1 MIVYL
6 PGAMR
11 DLRGI
16 ATWYSTNHP
25 QGEARF
31 FARLRETIGR
41 IERDPTSFPVA
52 IEDIDVRKARVLRS
66 AYSVA
71 YIARPNEVRLLAVI
85 HGARR
90 PGFWTHRLGEEP
102 NK

>member
-16 ATWYSTNHP
+16 ARWYASRRP
-25 QGEARF
+25 EAVARF
-31 FARLRETIGR
+31 FARLRATIER
-41 IERDPTSFPVA
+41 IERHPVSFPFVA
-52 IEDIDVRKARVLRS
+52 NTDEVRKARVLRTPYWI
-66 AYSVA
+66 AFVVRGNEERVVA
-71 YIARPNEVRLLAVI
+71 VV

-90 PGFWTHRLGEEP
+90 PGFWAERSR
-102 NK
+102 